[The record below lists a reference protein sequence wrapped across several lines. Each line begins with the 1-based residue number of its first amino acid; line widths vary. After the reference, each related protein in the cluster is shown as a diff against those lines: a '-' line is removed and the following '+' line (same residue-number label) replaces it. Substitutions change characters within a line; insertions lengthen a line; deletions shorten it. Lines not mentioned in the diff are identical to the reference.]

1 LAFPFSEQASLNMM
15 DINEIREYLPHRY
28 PFLLVDRVV
37 ELDIEGKRI
46 RAYKN
51 VSINEPFFNG
61 HFPQHPIM
69 PGVLIIE
76 AMAQAAGILG
86 FKMLDVKPADGTLY
100 YFVGSDKLRFRQPV
114 LPGDQLQLHAQFVS
128 VKRGIWK
135 FDCHATV
142 DDKPVCSA
150 EIICA
155 ERKL

>member
-1 LAFPFSEQASLNMM
+1 MM

-114 LPGDQLQLHAQFVS
+114 LPGDQLQLNAQFIS

-135 FDCHATV
+135 FDCNATV
-142 DDKPVCSA
+142 DGKPVCSA

>member
-1 LAFPFSEQASLNMM
+1 MM

-37 ELDIEGKRI
+37 DLDVEGQRI

-86 FKMLDVKPADGTLY
+86 FKMLDVKPADGTIY
-100 YFVGSDKLRFRQPV
+100 YFVGSDKMRFRQPV
-114 LPGDQLQLHAQFVS
+114 MPGDQLILEARFLS
-128 VKRGIWK
+128 AKRSIWK
-135 FDCHATV
+135 FECQARV
-142 DDKPVCSA
+142 DDKQVCSG

>member
-1 LAFPFSEQASLNMM
+1 MM

-37 ELDIEGKRI
+37 ELDVEGKRI

-114 LPGDQLQLHAQFVS
+114 LPGDQLILDAQFIS

-135 FDCHATV
+135 FDCQATV
-142 DDKPVCSA
+142 DGKEVCSA

>member
-1 LAFPFSEQASLNMM
+1 MM

-37 ELDIEGKRI
+37 DLDVEGKRI

-61 HFPQHPIM
+61 HFPAHPIM

-114 LPGDQLQLHAQFVS
+114 TPGDQLILEAKSS
-128 VKRGIWK
+128 VASARSGNSNARLRSTASQSAPLKSSVRNANYE
-135 FDCHATV
+135 FD
-142 DDKPVCSA
+142 
-150 EIICA
+150 
-155 ERKL
+155 

>member
-1 LAFPFSEQASLNMM
+1 MM

-114 LPGDQLQLHAQFVS
+114 LPGDQLQLNAQFIS

>member
-1 LAFPFSEQASLNMM
+1 MM

-28 PFLLVDRVV
+28 PFLLVDRVA
-37 ELDIEGKRI
+37 ELDLEGKTI

-51 VSINEPFFNG
+51 VSVNEPFFNG

-86 FKMLDVKPADGTLY
+86 FKMLDAKPADGTLY

-114 LPGDQLQLHAQFVS
+114 VPGDQLTLEAKFVS
-128 VKRGIWK
+128 RKRQIWK
-135 FDCHATV
+135 FECQASV
-142 DDKPVCSA
+142 DGKSVCSA

-155 ERKL
+155 EREL

>member
-1 LAFPFSEQASLNMM
+1 MM
-15 DINEIREYLPHRY
+15 DIKEIREYLPHRY
-28 PFLLVDRVV
+28 PFLLVDRVT
-37 ELDIEGKRI
+37 ELDIENKTI

-51 VSINEPFFNG
+51 VSVNEPFFNG

-76 AMAQAAGILG
+76 AMAQAAGILA
-86 FKMLDVKPADGTLY
+86 FKMLNAKPSDGALY

-114 LPGDQLQLHAQFVS
+114 LPGDKLVLEANFLS
-128 VKRGIWK
+128 SKRQIWK
-135 FDCHATV
+135 FECKATV
-142 DDKPVCSA
+142 DGKAVCSA

>member
-1 LAFPFSEQASLNMM
+1 MM
-15 DINEIREYLPHRY
+15 DIKEIREYLPHRY
-28 PFLLVDRVV
+28 PFLLVDRVT
-37 ELDIEGKRI
+37 ELDIENKTI

-51 VSINEPFFNG
+51 VSVNEPFFNG

-76 AMAQAAGILG
+76 AMAQAAGILA
-86 FKMLDVKPADGTLY
+86 FKMLNAKPSDGTLC

-114 LPGDQLQLHAQFVS
+114 LPGDKLVLEANFLS
-128 VKRGIWK
+128 SKRQIWK
-135 FDCHATV
+135 FECKATV
-142 DDKPVCSA
+142 DGKAVCSA